1 MKINWDTY
9 LWEEP
14 RPVEPGELEAIETAW
29 GIKFPE
35 DYKRTLS
42 LHQGMTPEPC
52 VFNVGR
58 GTTVF
63 CTLLTVSRHEGKES
77 YSMQDAYAVI
87 RPHVP
92 PGIYPFALTSGGE
105 DICFDYRGLP
115 DQPRIALVTTEMS
128 IHPVANSFQ
137 EFMDGLHDG

>member
-1 MKINWDTY
+1 MKIKWDTY
-9 LWEEP
+9 LWDEP
-14 RPVEPGELEAIETAW
+14 RPMEQGELEAVEAEW
-29 GIKFPE
+29 GVRLPE
-35 DYKRTLS
+35 DYKRTAA
-42 LHQGMTPEPC
+42 LHQGMTPDPC

-63 CTLLTVSRHEGKES
+63 CTLLTASRHEGKES
-77 YSMQDAYAVI
+77 YSIQDAYAVI

-105 DICFDYRGLP
+105 DICFDYRESP

-128 IHPVANSFQ
+128 IHTVANSFQ
-137 EFMDGLHDG
+137 EFMDRLYDD